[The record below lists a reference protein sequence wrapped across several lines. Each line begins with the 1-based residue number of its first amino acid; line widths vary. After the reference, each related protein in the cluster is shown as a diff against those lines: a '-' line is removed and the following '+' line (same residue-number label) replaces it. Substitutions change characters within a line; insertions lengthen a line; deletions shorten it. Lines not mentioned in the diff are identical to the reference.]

1 MDKTQLAL
9 EHSELKAA
17 EDDLRK
23 LISDSNFDMETV
35 GEKITVKNWNK
46 ERIKSLISL
55 LDREKPKLLYAS
67 LNHHISGY
75 GETITQSD
83 WLLKLILGTSELSTI
98 QYPLL
103 QLILSTVDSN
113 GVQTKKLYELSKDML
128 LKTIESLEII
138 SEAS

>member
-35 GEKITVKNWNK
+35 GEKITVKNWDK

-55 LDREKPKLLYAS
+55 LDREKSKLLYAS